1 MSLIMFS
8 SIAFLSIWV
17 GVEFGIIISTSN
29 FSYPIKMTEKNLIF
43 GDKKIN
49 ESTFN
54 INKEAI
60 DINNDDINKIVIA
73 KTESFGKKC

>member
-1 MSLIMFS
+1 
-8 SIAFLSIWV
+8 
-17 GVEFGIIISTSN
+17 
-29 FSYPIKMTEKNLIF
+29 MTEKNLIF

-73 KTESFGKKC
+73 KTKSFGKKC

>member
-1 MSLIMFS
+1 
-8 SIAFLSIWV
+8 
-17 GVEFGIIISTSN
+17 
-29 FSYPIKMTEKNLIF
+29 MTEKNLIF

-54 INKEAI
+54 IYKEAI

>member
-29 FSYPIKMTEKNLIF
+29 FLYRIEMTEKKLIF